1 MNIPASALDEFSDDI
16 ASLWC
21 ASRCASSP
29 SSDCLSVANQTLVID
44 RSALCEGSSVATG
57 NEHRESS
64 CPIPILAKPP
74 SSLHFLRDYVSMSRP
89 CIIRNAILV
98 PTSPSR
104 DQHGT
109 LRDLDEP
116 ELPDSH
122 RVPLHISLDD
132 LVQMDPNAALTVA
145 VTPDGH
151 GDCVRKVS
159 DCSAKGTADPE
170 PVFVEPAEWTM
181 TLSEFRHLIRTTRGA
196 NSEKPDASETAVSCC
211 SVADRVFRG
220 VSLDDEID
228 VKNCVEPSDTTR
240 NCGDPY
246 SLYYSR
252 QNDCLRQELTTLHG
266 VSGCS
271 PFPSTIPWAEEAFG
285 VGPPEAINMWI
296 GNETNVSA
304 IHKDHYENLFY
315 VLSGEKIF
323 TLYPPGDV
331 CFLTENKYRS
341 GRFVYCANNESGRHE
356 WRVQY
361 SPDADVATEGADKA
375 ASYLISQG
383 TSTRWISNSGTDD
396 RTELTTNPPTGSA
409 HPVQVRL
416 EAGDMLYLPALWFHH
431 VTQW

>member
-1 MNIPASALDEFSDDI
+1 MNIPATALDEFSDDI

-21 ASRCASSP
+21 AGRCASSP
-29 SSDCLSVANQTLVID
+29 PRDSPSVANHASEID
-44 RSALCEGSSVATG
+44 RSALREGSLADAG
-57 NEHRESS
+57 NEHREGS
-64 CPIPILAKPP
+64 CPIPILANPP
-74 SSLHFLRDYVSMSRP
+74 SSLDFLRDYVSMSRP

-98 PTSPSR
+98 TTSPSR

-109 LRDLDEP
+109 LHNLDEP
-116 ELPDSH
+116 GLRD

-159 DCSAKGTADPE
+159 PVTTDPE

-181 TLSEFRHLIRTTRGA
+181 TLSEFRHLIRTKGA
-196 NSEKPDASETAVSCC
+196 NSEKPDASEAAVSCC

-228 VKNCVEPSDTTR
+228 VKNFVEPSDTTR

-315 VLSGEKIF
+315 VLSGEKLF

-341 GRFVYCANNESGRHE
+341 GRFVYCANNESGCHE

-361 SPDADVATEGADKA
+361 GPDADVAAEGADKA
-375 ASYLISQG
+375 ASCLLSHG
-383 TSTRWISNSGTDD
+383 TFTRWISNSGTDD
-396 RTELTTNPPTGSA
+396 RTDLTTNPPTGRA
-409 HPVQVRL
+409 HPVQVRV